1 MAEERVRKTNGVAD
15 RPLVAVVG
23 GDTMLGREI
32 RQLLSESNPAPRI
45 QLIAASVPD
54 TEAVLSEQDEEPVV
68 MVPLT
73 TGSLESARAAF
84 LAGSA
89 ASSRR
94 ALKLNPKNGP
104 ALIDLTGALEDQP
117 QARLRAPSSQPR
129 AEPAGPAA
137 KPQPLRNTGA
147 TSMASG
153 IQVIAHPAA
162 IALAT
167 VLSHIARRAA
177 IRRSIIHIFEP
188 ASERGQRGIDEL
200 HQQTVAV
207 LAFKKL
213 KTDVFDTQLAFNLLA
228 QYGEEAPEPLELVE
242 QRLERHLASLL
253 SAYPSAAL
261 GDHRAIPM
269 PSLRLIQG
277 PVFHGHSFSLW
288 IEFEENPGVKALASA
303 LADVGNDAGID
314 VRPDEPPSNA
324 GIAGQSGLSVG
335 AMAVDRNNPRACWMW
350 MVADN
355 LRLAA
360 ENAIAVAKETML

>member
-1 MAEERVRKTNGVAD
+1 LAEQPTRKTNGVAE

-23 GDTMLGREI
+23 GDTMLGREL
-32 RQLLSESNPAPRI
+32 RQLLSEANPAPRI

-54 TEAVLSEQDEEPVV
+54 TEAVLSEQDDEPVV

-73 TGSLESARAAF
+73 AANLEDTRAAF

-94 ALKLNPKNGP
+94 ALKLNPKDGRV
-104 ALIDLTGALEDQP
+104 LIDLTGALEDQP
-117 QARLRAPSSQPR
+117 QARLRAPS
-129 AEPAGPAA
+129 AEPSSEHA
-137 KPQPLRNTGA
+137 TG
-147 TSMASG
+147 SSS

-162 IALAT
+162 IALAM
-167 VLSHIARRAA
+167 VLPHIARRAT
-177 IRRSIIHIFEP
+177 IRRTIVHVFEP

-228 QYGEEAPEPLELVE
+228 QYGEEATEPLELVE

-253 SAYPSAAL
+253 AAYP
-261 GDHRAIPM
+261 AIPM

-288 IEFEENPGVKALASA
+288 IEFEENPGAKALAAA
-303 LADVGNDAGID
+303 LADVGNGAGID

-324 GIAGQSGLSVG
+324 GIAGQSGLSAG
-335 AMAVDRNNPRACWMW
+335 AIAVDRNNPRACWMW

-360 ENAIAVAKETML
+360 ENAIVVAKETML

>member
-1 MAEERVRKTNGVAD
+1 LAEERARKTNGVAD

-32 RQLLSESNPAPRI
+32 RQLLSEANPLPRI
-45 QLIAASVPD
+45 QLIAAAAPEN
-54 TEAVLSEQDEEPVV
+54 EAVLSEQDEEPVV
-68 MVPLT
+68 MVPLSAE
-73 TGSLESARAAF
+73 SLEHSRAAF

-94 ALKLNPKNGP
+94 ALKLNPKGGP
-104 ALIDLTGALEDQP
+104 VLIDLTGALEEQP
-117 QARLRAPSSQPR
+117 QARLRAPSCEPPAQP
-129 AEPAGPAA
+129 ASPVA
-137 KPQPLRNTGA
+137 KLPPSSKTG
-147 TSMASG
+147 TASA

-162 IALAT
+162 IALAS
-167 VLSHIARRAA
+167 VLSHIARRAT
-177 IRRSIIHIFEP
+177 IRRSIIHVFEP

-213 KTDVFDTQLAFNLLA
+213 KKDVFDSQLAFNLLA
-228 QYGEEAPEPLELVE
+228 QYGEEAPEPLGLVE

-253 SAYPSAAL
+253 AGYPSV
-261 GDHRAIPM
+261 PM

-288 IEFEENPGVKALASA
+288 IEFEENPGVKALTIA
-303 LADVGNDAGID
+303 LSDSGID
-314 VRPDEPPSNA
+314 VRGDEPPSNA

-335 AMAVDRNNPRACWMW
+335 AIAIDRNYPRACWMW

-360 ENAIAVAKETML
+360 ENAIAVAKENML

>member
-1 MAEERVRKTNGVAD
+1 MAEERARKTNGIAD

-32 RQLLSESNPAPRI
+32 RQLLSEANPVPRI
-45 QLIAASVPD
+45 QLIAAAAPD

-68 MVPLT
+68 MVPLSAE
-73 TGSLESARAAF
+73 SLEHSRAAF

-89 ASSRR
+89 ASARR
-94 ALKLNPKNGP
+94 ALKLNPKGGP
-104 ALIDLTGALEDQP
+104 VLIDLTGALEEQP
-117 QARLRAPSSQPR
+117 QARLRAPSCEPP
-129 AEPAGPAA
+129 AESHKPTNGSVAKVGPSR
-137 KPQPLRNTGA
+137 K
-147 TSMASG
+147 TSSIASA

-162 IALAT
+162 IALAS
-167 VLSHIARRAA
+167 VLAHIARRAS

-188 ASERGQRGIDEL
+188 ASERGQQGIDEL

-213 KTDVFDTQLAFNLLA
+213 KKDVFDSQLAFNLLA
-228 QYGEEAPEPLELVE
+228 QYGEEAPEPLGLVE

-253 SAYPSAAL
+253 AAYP
-261 GDHRAIPM
+261 AIPM

-288 IEFEENPGVKALASA
+288 IEFEENPGAAALGRL
-303 LADVGNDAGID
+303 LADIGNGAGID

-335 AMAVDRNNPRACWMW
+335 AIALDRNHPRACWMW

-360 ENAIAVAKETML
+360 ENAIAVAKENML

>member
-1 MAEERVRKTNGVAD
+1 LAEKRAGKTNGVAD

-32 RQLLSESNPAPRI
+32 RQLLSEANPVPRI
-45 QLIAASVPD
+45 QLIAASAPD

-68 MVPLT
+68 MVPLSAE
-73 TGSLESARAAF
+73 SLEHSRAAF

-89 ASSRR
+89 ASARR
-94 ALKLNPKNGP
+94 ALKINPKGGP
-104 ALIDLTGALEDQP
+104 ILIDLTGALEEQP
-117 QARLRAPSSQPR
+117 QARLRAPSCEPPAQ
-129 AEPAGPAA
+129 PAGPAA
-137 KPQPLRNTGA
+137 KLSPSSKAGT
-147 TSMASG
+147 ASG

-162 IALAT
+162 IALAS
-167 VLSHIARRAA
+167 VLSLIARRAS

-188 ASERGQRGIDEL
+188 ASERGQQGIDEL

-213 KTDVFDTQLAFNLLA
+213 KKEVFDSQLAFNLLA
-228 QYGEEAPEPLELVE
+228 QYGEEAAEPLGLVE
-242 QRLERHLASLL
+242 LRLERHLASLL
-253 SAYPSAAL
+253 AAYPAT
-261 GDHRAIPM
+261 PM

-288 IEFEENPGVKALASA
+288 IEFEENPGAAALGSL
-303 LADVGNDAGID
+303 LADAGID

-335 AMAVDRNNPRACWMW
+335 AIAVDRNHPRACWMW

-360 ENAIAVAKETML
+360 ENAIAVAKENML

>member
-1 MAEERVRKTNGVAD
+1 MADERARKTNGVAD

-73 TGSLESARAAF
+73 TGSLEHSRAAF

-94 ALKLNPKNGP
+94 ALKLNPKDGP
-104 ALIDLTGALEDQP
+104 VLIDLTGALEDQP

-129 AEPAGPAA
+129 AEAASAGSDLAA
-137 KPQPLRNTGA
+137 ASSKTGSSS
-147 TSMASG
+147 TDSG

-167 VLSHIARRAA
+167 VLSHISRRAA
-177 IRRSIIHIFEP
+177 IRTTIVHIFEP

-228 QYGEEAPEPLELVE
+228 QYGEEATEPLELVE

-253 SAYPSAAL
+253 AAYPSAAL
-261 GDHRAIPM
+261 CNHRAIPM

-288 IEFEENPGVKALASA
+288 IEFEENPGIKALASA
-303 LADVGNDAGID
+303 LNDAGID

-335 AMAVDRNNPRACWMW
+335 AIAVDRNNPRACWMW

>member
-1 MAEERVRKTNGVAD
+1 LAEKRAGKTNGVAD

-32 RQLLSESNPAPRI
+32 RQLLSEANPVPRI
-45 QLIAASVPD
+45 QLIAASAPD

-68 MVPLT
+68 MVPLSAE
-73 TGSLESARAAF
+73 SLEHSRAAF

-89 ASSRR
+89 ASARR
-94 ALKLNPKNGP
+94 ALKLNPKGGP
-104 ALIDLTGALEDQP
+104 VLIDLTGALEEQP
-117 QARLRAPSSQPR
+117 QARLRAPSCEPP
-129 AEPAGPAA
+129 AEPHKPTNGSAA
-137 KPQPLRNTGA
+137 KVGPSRKASPTG
-147 TSMASG
+147 SG
-153 IQVIAHPAA
+153 IEVIAHPAA
-162 IALAT
+162 IALAS

-177 IRRSIIHIFEP
+177 IRRSVIHIFEP
-188 ASERGQRGIDEL
+188 ASERGQQGIDEL

-213 KTDVFDTQLAFNLLA
+213 KKDVFDSQLAFNLLA
-228 QYGEEAPEPLELVE
+228 QYGEEAAEPLGLVE

-253 SAYPSAAL
+253 AAYPSAAL

-288 IEFEENPGVKALASA
+288 IEFEENPGAVALGSL
-303 LADVGNDAGID
+303 LADAGID

-335 AMAVDRNNPRACWMW
+335 AIAVDRNDPRACWMW

-360 ENAIAVAKETML
+360 ENAIAVAKENML

>member
-1 MAEERVRKTNGVAD
+1 MAEERARKTNGVAD

-32 RQLLSESNPAPRI
+32 RQLLSETNPAPRI

-73 TGSLESARAAF
+73 TGSLEHSRAAF

-94 ALKLNPKNGP
+94 ALKLNPKDGP
-104 ALIDLTGALEDQP
+104 VLIDLTGALEDQP

-129 AEPAGPAA
+129 AEPPSAGSDLAA
-137 KPQPLRNTGA
+137 ASRTA
-147 TSMASG
+147 AASG
-153 IQVIAHPAA
+153 SPAQVIQVIAHPAA

-167 VLSHIARRAA
+167 LLSHIARHAA
-177 IRRSIIHIFEP
+177 IRRTIVHIFEP

-228 QYGEEAPEPLELVE
+228 QYGEEAAEPLELVE

-253 SAYPSAAL
+253 SAYP
-261 GDHRAIPM
+261 AIPM

-288 IEFEENPGVKALASA
+288 IEFEENPGIKALASA
-303 LADVGNDAGID
+303 LNGAGID

-324 GIAGQSGLSVG
+324 GIAGQSGLSAG
-335 AMAVDRNNPRACWMW
+335 AIAVDRNNPRACWMW

>member
-1 MAEERVRKTNGVAD
+1 LAEERARKTNGVAD

-32 RQLLSESNPAPRI
+32 RQLLSEANPLPRI
-45 QLIAASVPD
+45 QLIAAAAPEN
-54 TEAVLSEQDEEPVV
+54 EAVLSEQDEEPVV
-68 MVPLT
+68 MVPLSAE
-73 TGSLESARAAF
+73 SLEHSRAAF

-94 ALKLNPKNGP
+94 ALKLNPKGGP
-104 ALIDLTGALEDQP
+104 VLIDLTGALEEQP
-117 QARLRAPSSQPR
+117 QARLRAPSC
-129 AEPAGPAA
+129 EPPAPAAPAA
-137 KPQPLRNTGA
+137 KLPPSSKTG
-147 TSMASG
+147 TASA

-162 IALAT
+162 IALAS
-167 VLSHIARRAA
+167 VLSHIARRAT
-177 IRRSIIHIFEP
+177 IRRSIIHVFEP

-213 KTDVFDTQLAFNLLA
+213 KKDVFDSQLAFNLLA
-228 QYGEEAPEPLELVE
+228 QYGEEAAEPLGLVE

-253 SAYPSAAL
+253 AAYPSAAL

-288 IEFEENPGVKALASA
+288 IEFEENPGAVALGSL
-303 LADVGNDAGID
+303 LADAGID

-335 AMAVDRNNPRACWMW
+335 AIAVDRNDPRACWMW

-360 ENAIAVAKETML
+360 ENAIAVAKENML

>member
-1 MAEERVRKTNGVAD
+1 MAEKRGGKTNGVAD

-32 RQLLSESNPAPRI
+32 RQLLSEANPVPRI
-45 QLIAASVPD
+45 QLIAASAPD
-54 TEAVLSEQDEEPVV
+54 HEAVLSEQEEEPVV
-68 MVPLT
+68 MVPLSAE
-73 TGSLESARAAF
+73 SLEHSRAAF

-89 ASSRR
+89 ASARR
-94 ALKLNPKNGP
+94 ALKLNPKGGP
-104 ALIDLTGALEDQP
+104 VLIDLTGALEEQP
-117 QARLRAPSSQPR
+117 QARLRAPSC
-129 AEPAGPAA
+129 EPAT
-137 KPQPLRNTGA
+137 QPLAPSSNTGA
-147 TSMASG
+147 SSAGSG

-162 IALAT
+162 IALAS
-167 VLSHIARRAA
+167 VLAHIARHAA
-177 IRRSIIHIFEP
+177 IRRTIVHIFEP

-213 KTDVFDTQLAFNLLA
+213 KKDVFDSQLAFNLLS
-228 QYGEEAPEPLELVE
+228 QYGEEAPEPLGLVE

-253 SAYPSAAL
+253 AAYPSAAL
-261 GDHRAIPM
+261 GGHPAIPM

-288 IEFEENPGVKALASA
+288 IEFEENPGVKGLASA
-303 LADVGNDAGID
+303 LAGAGID
-314 VRPDEPPSNA
+314 VRGDEPPSNA
-324 GIAGQSGLSVG
+324 AIAGQSGLSTG
-335 AMAVDRNNPRACWMW
+335 AIAVDRNHPRACWMW

-360 ENAIAVAKETML
+360 ENAIAVAKENML

>member
-1 MAEERVRKTNGVAD
+1 LAEERARKTNGVAD

-23 GDTMLGREI
+23 ADTMLGREI
-32 RQLLSESNPAPRI
+32 RQLLSEANPVPRI
-45 QLIAASVPD
+45 QLIAAAIPE
-54 TEAVLSEQDEEPVV
+54 TEAVLSEQDDEPVV
-68 MVPLT
+68 MVPL
-73 TGSLESARAAF
+73 SSENLEHSRAAF

-94 ALKLNPKNGP
+94 ALKLNPKDGP
-104 ALIDLTGALEDQP
+104 VLIDLTGALEEQP
-117 QARLRAPSSQPR
+117 QARLRAPSCEPP

-137 KPQPLRNTGA
+137 KLRPSSKTG
-147 TSMASG
+147 TVSG

-162 IALAT
+162 IALAS
-167 VLSHIARRAA
+167 VLSRIARRAA
-177 IRRSIIHIFEP
+177 IRRSIVHVFEP

-213 KTDVFDTQLAFNLLA
+213 KKNVFDSQLAFNLLA
-228 QYGEEAPEPLELVE
+228 QYGEEAPEPLGLVE

-253 SAYPSAAL
+253 AAYPSAAL

-269 PSLRLIQG
+269 PSLRLIQA

-288 IEFEENPGVKALASA
+288 IEFEENPGVKELASA
-303 LADVGNDAGID
+303 LADIGNGGGID

-324 GIAGQSGLSVG
+324 GIAGQSGLSAG
-335 AMAVDRNNPRACWMW
+335 AIAVDRNHPRACWMW

-360 ENAIAVAKETML
+360 ENAIAVAKENML

>member
-1 MAEERVRKTNGVAD
+1 LAEERARKTNGVAD

-32 RQLLSESNPAPRI
+32 RQLLSDANPAPRI

-54 TEAVLSEQDEEPVV
+54 TEAVLTEQDEEPVV

-73 TGSLESARAAF
+73 AESLEHSRAAF

-94 ALKLNPKNGP
+94 ALKLNPKDGP
-104 ALIDLTGALEDQP
+104 MLIDLTGALEDQP
-117 QARLRAPSSQPR
+117 QARLRAPSSEPR
-129 AEPAGPAA
+129 TGPRTDSSKTIHDSAA
-137 KPQPLRNTGA
+137 HA
-147 TSMASG
+147 

-162 IALAT
+162 IALT
-167 VLSHIARRAA
+167 SVLSHIARLAT
-177 IRRSIIHIFEP
+177 IRRVIAHVFEP

-228 QYGEEAPEPLELVE
+228 QYGEEATEPLELVE
-242 QRLERHLASLL
+242 QRMERHLASLL
-253 SAYPSAAL
+253 SAYP
-261 GDHRAIPM
+261 AIPM

-288 IEFEENPGVKALASA
+288 IEFEENPGPAALASA
-303 LADVGNDAGID
+303 LADAGID

-324 GIAGQSGLSVG
+324 GIAGQSGLSAG
-335 AMAVDRNNPRACWMW
+335 AIAVDRNQPRACWMW

>member
-1 MAEERVRKTNGVAD
+1 LAEKRAGKTNGVAE

-32 RQLLSESNPAPRI
+32 RQLLNEADPAPRI
-45 QLIAASVPD
+45 QLIAASAPD
-54 TEAVLSEQDEEPVV
+54 NEAVLSEQDEEPVV
-68 MVPLT
+68 MVPLSAE
-73 TGSLESARAAF
+73 SLEHSRAAF

-89 ASSRR
+89 ASARR
-94 ALKLNPKNGP
+94 ALKLNPKGGP
-104 ALIDLTGALEDQP
+104 VLIDLTGALEEQP
-117 QARLRAPSSQPR
+117 QARLRAPSC
-129 AEPAGPAA
+129 EPPTQPAA
-137 KPQPLRNTGA
+137 KLAPVSKTGSPSTDSA
-147 TSMASG
+147 

-162 IALAT
+162 IALAS
-167 VLSHIARRAA
+167 VLSHIARHAG
-177 IRRSIIHIFEP
+177 IRRSIVHIFEP

-213 KTDVFDTQLAFNLLA
+213 KKDVFDSQLAFNLLA
-228 QYGEEAPEPLELVE
+228 QYGEEAPEALGLVE

-253 SAYPSAAL
+253 AAYPSV
-261 GDHRAIPM
+261 PM

-288 IEFEENPGVKALASA
+288 IEFEENAGVKALASS
-303 LADVGNDAGID
+303 LAGAGID
-314 VRPDEPPSNA
+314 VRGDEPPSNA

-335 AMAVDRNNPRACWMW
+335 AIAVDRNHPRACWMW

-360 ENAIAVAKETML
+360 ENAVAVAKENML

>member
-1 MAEERVRKTNGVAD
+1 MAEKLARKTNGVAE

-23 GDTMLGREI
+23 ADTMLGREI
-32 RQLLSESNPAPRI
+32 RQLLSETDPAPRI
-45 QLIAASVPD
+45 QLIAASAPD
-54 TEAVLSEQDEEPVV
+54 NEAVLSEQDEEPVV
-68 MVPLT
+68 MVPLSAE
-73 TGSLESARAAF
+73 SLEHSRAAF

-89 ASSRR
+89 ASARR
-94 ALKLNPKNGP
+94 ALKLNPKDGP
-104 ALIDLTGALEDQP
+104 MLIDLTGALEEQP
-117 QARLRAPSSQPR
+117 QARLRAPSCEPPAQP
-129 AEPAGPAA
+129 APKHGPSSKGSPSTDSA
-137 KPQPLRNTGA
+137 
-147 TSMASG
+147 

-162 IALAT
+162 IALAS
-167 VLSHIARRAA
+167 VLSHIARHAA
-177 IRRSIIHIFEP
+177 IRESIVHIFEP

-213 KTDVFDTQLAFNLLA
+213 KKDVFDSQLAFNLLA
-228 QYGEEAPEPLELVE
+228 QYGEEAPEALGLIE

-253 SAYPSAAL
+253 AAYHTAPL
-261 GDHRAIPM
+261 GGHPAIPM
-269 PSLRLIQG
+269 PSIRLIQG

-303 LADVGNDAGID
+303 LAGAGID
-314 VRPDEPPSNA
+314 VRGDEPPSNA

-335 AMAVDRNNPRACWMW
+335 AIAVDRNHPRACWMW

-360 ENAIAVAKETML
+360 ENAIAVAKENML